1 MSKDLGLA
9 LDAANSVKATLP
21 LGSNAHQ
28 LYALMCQHGCVYVRH
43 MRCIVFDNGNDY
55 DNGNDDNDNDD

>member
-28 LYALMCQHGCVYVRH
+28 LYALMCQHGCVYVLH
-43 MRCIVFDNGNDY
+43 MRCIVFDNDHDNGNDI
-55 DNGNDDNDNDD
+55 DNGNDD